1 MCQKLESGLSWVVL
15 LHEVVARMLAKTVVS
30 SEGPTGAGGSTSVG
44 VVDSCLLSRGS
55 LVRHLDS
62 PQCCFSVL
70 VTWHL
75 ALPRAQIQERKPFMT
90 LSQKPVQEMKQMR
103 VQSLGQEDPLEMG
116 MAAHSGI
123 LAWENR
129 MDRGSWQAAVQGV
142 TKS

>member
-1 MCQKLESGLSWVVL
+1 
-15 LHEVVARMLAKTVVS
+15 
-30 SEGPTGAGGSTSVG
+30 
-44 VVDSCLLSRGS
+44 
-55 LVRHLDS
+55 
-62 PQCCFSVL
+62 
-70 VTWHL
+70 
-75 ALPRAQIQERKPFMT
+75 MT